1 MNISLI
7 GMMGSGKTCIGELLA
22 KLLNMSFVD
31 TDEQI
36 IKTEKASINQ
46 IFAQK
51 GETYFRKMETATL
64 KNVLNFNNQIISTGG
79 GIIKSDE
86 NLSLLKE
93 KSIVFYLKANPDI
106 LFERIKNN
114 KERPLLNVENMKDKI
129 KTILQ
134 ERIKATKES
143 SYPIIIEENILEKAY
158 EYILKY
164 TSSKKFLVVTNDKI
178 FNLYGEYLRNDNSE
192 FVVLPDG
199 EVYKSMEYLNKILD
213 KALEI
218 KLERKDAIIALGGGV
233 IGDMA
238 GFAAAI
244 YQRGI
249 DFIQIP
255 TTLLAQVDSSVGG
268 KVAVNHKLGKN
279 MLGAFYQP
287 KLVLSDTNVL
297 KTLDERQFKTGLSE
311 VIKYAFIEK
320 TCNAEENY
328 NFYEFLKENKEKI
341 CKRDTKALKELITI
355 CCKLKSAVVN
365 QDEKEK
371 GLRAILNFGHTYAH
385 AIENITNYEKYT
397 HGEAVSIGMKL
408 IFDLALSM
416 GKISEEYY
424 KDAISLIKEY
434 DLVTSLDYTPD
445 REKFYD
451 AMKSDKK
458 VSNQSIMFVM
468 PKDRKE
474 VGMENK
480 IDKKLILQGI

>member
-1 MNISLI
+1 M
-7 GMMGSGKTCIGELLA
+7 T
-22 KLLNMSFVD
+22 
-31 TDEQI
+31 
-36 IKTEKASINQ
+36 
-46 IFAQK
+46 
-51 GETYFRKMETATL
+51 
-64 KNVLNFNNQIISTGG
+64 VL
-79 GIIKSDE
+79 D
-86 NLSLLKE
+86 
-93 KSIVFYLKANPDI
+93 V
-106 LFERIKNN
+106 
-114 KERPLLNVENMKDKI
+114 
-129 KTILQ
+129 
-134 ERIKATKES
+134 RIKATKES

-164 TSSKKFLVVTNDKI
+164 TRAKKFLVVTNDKI

-192 FVVLPDG
+192 FIVLPDG

-218 KLERKDAIIALGGGV
+218 RLERKDAIIALGGGV

-341 CKRDTKALKELITI
+341 CKRDTKAVKELITI

-408 IFDLALSM
+408 IFDLALSL
-416 GKISEEYY
+416 GKISDEYY
-424 KDAISLIKEY
+424 KDAISLIQKY
-434 DLVTSLDYTPD
+434 DLVTSLDFKPD
-445 REKFYD
+445 KEKFYD

-458 VSNQSIMFVM
+458 VSNQSIVFVM
-468 PKDRKE
+468 PKNRKE
-474 VGMENK
+474 VEIENN
-480 IDKKLILQGI
+480 IDKKHILQGI

>member
-1 MNISLI
+1 M
-7 GMMGSGKTCIGELLA
+7 T
-22 KLLNMSFVD
+22 
-31 TDEQI
+31 
-36 IKTEKASINQ
+36 
-46 IFAQK
+46 
-51 GETYFRKMETATL
+51 
-64 KNVLNFNNQIISTGG
+64 VLN
-79 GIIKSDE
+79 
-86 NLSLLKE
+86 
-93 KSIVFYLKANPDI
+93 V
-106 LFERIKNN
+106 RIN
-114 KERPLLNVENMKDKI
+114 
-129 KTILQ
+129 
-134 ERIKATKES
+134 ATKES

-164 TSSKKFLVVTNDKI
+164 TRAKKFLVVTNDKI

-192 FVVLPDG
+192 FIVLPDG
-199 EVYKSMEYLNKILD
+199 EVYKSMDYLNKILD

-408 IFDLALSM
+408 IFDLALSL

-424 KDAISLIKEY
+424 KDSIYLIKEY
-434 DLVTSLDYTPD
+434 DLVTSLDFTPD
-445 REKFYD
+445 KEKFYD
-451 AMKSDKK
+451 SMKSDKK
-458 VSNQSIMFVM
+458 ISNQSIVFVM
-468 PKDRKE
+468 PTNRKE
-474 VGMENK
+474 VEIENNV
-480 IDKKLILQGI
+480 DKKHILQGI

>member
-1 MNISLI
+1 M
-7 GMMGSGKTCIGELLA
+7 T
-22 KLLNMSFVD
+22 
-31 TDEQI
+31 
-36 IKTEKASINQ
+36 
-46 IFAQK
+46 
-51 GETYFRKMETATL
+51 
-64 KNVLNFNNQIISTGG
+64 VLN
-79 GIIKSDE
+79 
-86 NLSLLKE
+86 
-93 KSIVFYLKANPDI
+93 V
-106 LFERIKNN
+106 
-114 KERPLLNVENMKDKI
+114 
-129 KTILQ
+129 
-134 ERIKATKES
+134 RIKATKES

-164 TSSKKFLVVTNDKI
+164 TRAKKFLVVTNDKI

-192 FVVLPDG
+192 FIVLPDG

-218 KLERKDAIIALGGGV
+218 RLERKDAIIALGGGV
-233 IGDMA
+233 IGDIA

-408 IFDLALSM
+408 IFDLALSL

-424 KDAISLIKEY
+424 KDAISLIQEY
-434 DLVTSLDYTPD
+434 DLVTSLDFTPD
-445 REKFYD
+445 KEKFYD
-451 AMKSDKK
+451 SMKSDKK
-458 VSNQSIMFVM
+458 VSNQSIVFVM
-468 PKDRKE
+468 PTNRKE
-474 VGMENK
+474 VEIENNV
-480 IDKKLILQGI
+480 DKKHILQGI

>member
-1 MNISLI
+1 M
-7 GMMGSGKTCIGELLA
+7 T
-22 KLLNMSFVD
+22 
-31 TDEQI
+31 
-36 IKTEKASINQ
+36 
-46 IFAQK
+46 
-51 GETYFRKMETATL
+51 
-64 KNVLNFNNQIISTGG
+64 VLN
-79 GIIKSDE
+79 
-86 NLSLLKE
+86 
-93 KSIVFYLKANPDI
+93 V
-106 LFERIKNN
+106 
-114 KERPLLNVENMKDKI
+114 
-129 KTILQ
+129 
-134 ERIKATKES
+134 RIKATKES

-164 TSSKKFLVVTNDKI
+164 TRAKKFLVVTNDKI

-192 FVVLPDG
+192 FIVLPDG

-218 KLERKDAIIALGGGV
+218 RLERKDAIIALGGGV

-320 TCNAEENY
+320 TCSAEENY
-328 NFYEFLKENKEKI
+328 NLYEFLKENKEKI
-341 CKRDTKALKELITI
+341 CKKEAFALKELITI
-355 CCKLKSAVVN
+355 CCNLKSAVVN

-408 IFDLALSM
+408 IFDLALSL

-434 DLVTSLDYTPD
+434 DLVTSLDFTPD
-445 REKFYD
+445 KEKFYE

-458 VSNQSIMFVM
+458 VSNQSIVFVM
-468 PKDRKE
+468 PKNRKVVE
-474 VGMENK
+474 IENN
-480 IDKKLILQGI
+480 IDKKYILQGI

>member
-1 MNISLI
+1 M
-7 GMMGSGKTCIGELLA
+7 T
-22 KLLNMSFVD
+22 
-31 TDEQI
+31 
-36 IKTEKASINQ
+36 
-46 IFAQK
+46 
-51 GETYFRKMETATL
+51 
-64 KNVLNFNNQIISTGG
+64 VLN
-79 GIIKSDE
+79 
-86 NLSLLKE
+86 
-93 KSIVFYLKANPDI
+93 V
-106 LFERIKNN
+106 RIN
-114 KERPLLNVENMKDKI
+114 
-129 KTILQ
+129 
-134 ERIKATKES
+134 ATKES

-164 TSSKKFLVVTNDKI
+164 TRAKKFLVVTNDKI

-192 FVVLPDG
+192 FIVLPDG
-199 EVYKSMEYLNKILD
+199 EVYKSMDYLNKILD

-408 IFDLALSM
+408 IFDLALSL

-424 KDAISLIKEY
+424 KDAISLIQEY
-434 DLVTSLDYTPD
+434 DLVTSLDFTPD
-445 REKFYD
+445 KEKFYD
-451 AMKSDKK
+451 SMKSDKK
-458 VSNQSIMFVM
+458 VSNQSIVFVM
-468 PKDRKE
+468 PTNRKE
-474 VGMENK
+474 VEIENNV
-480 IDKKLILQGI
+480 DKKHILQGI

>member
-1 MNISLI
+1 M
-7 GMMGSGKTCIGELLA
+7 T
-22 KLLNMSFVD
+22 
-31 TDEQI
+31 
-36 IKTEKASINQ
+36 
-46 IFAQK
+46 
-51 GETYFRKMETATL
+51 
-64 KNVLNFNNQIISTGG
+64 VLN
-79 GIIKSDE
+79 
-86 NLSLLKE
+86 
-93 KSIVFYLKANPDI
+93 V
-106 LFERIKNN
+106 
-114 KERPLLNVENMKDKI
+114 
-129 KTILQ
+129 
-134 ERIKATKES
+134 RIKATKES

-164 TSSKKFLVVTNDKI
+164 TRAKKFLIVTNDKI

-192 FVVLPDG
+192 FIVLPDG
-199 EVYKSMEYLNKILD
+199 EVYKSMDYLNKILD

-408 IFDLALSM
+408 IFDLALSL

-424 KDAISLIKEY
+424 KDSIYLIKEY
-434 DLVTSLDYTPD
+434 DLVTSLDFTPD
-445 REKFYD
+445 KEKFYD
-451 AMKSDKK
+451 SMKSDKK
-458 VSNQSIMFVM
+458 VSNQSIVFVM
-468 PKDRKE
+468 PTNRKE
-474 VGMENK
+474 VEIENNV
-480 IDKKLILQGI
+480 DKKHILQGI

>member
-1 MNISLI
+1 M
-7 GMMGSGKTCIGELLA
+7 T
-22 KLLNMSFVD
+22 
-31 TDEQI
+31 
-36 IKTEKASINQ
+36 
-46 IFAQK
+46 
-51 GETYFRKMETATL
+51 
-64 KNVLNFNNQIISTGG
+64 VL
-79 GIIKSDE
+79 D
-86 NLSLLKE
+86 
-93 KSIVFYLKANPDI
+93 V
-106 LFERIKNN
+106 
-114 KERPLLNVENMKDKI
+114 
-129 KTILQ
+129 
-134 ERIKATKES
+134 RIKATKES

-164 TSSKKFLVVTNDKI
+164 TRAKKFLVVTNDKI

-192 FVVLPDG
+192 FIVLPDG
-199 EVYKSMEYLNKILD
+199 EVYKSMDYLNKILD

-408 IFDLALSM
+408 IFDLALSL

-424 KDAISLIKEY
+424 KDAISLIQEY
-434 DLVTSLDYTPD
+434 DLVTSLDFTPD
-445 REKFYD
+445 KEKFYD
-451 AMKSDKK
+451 SMKSDKK
-458 VSNQSIMFVM
+458 VSNQSIVFVM
-468 PKDRKE
+468 PTNRKE
-474 VGMENK
+474 VEIENNV
-480 IDKKLILQGI
+480 DKKHILQGI